1 MKFNLNKIMFV
12 VFGIIY
18 IAFFTWFLYGC
29 SANYHFTKFIKKG
42 GAIENKSDTIEVTR
56 TIKVNGKDSVIIM
69 KVPTDCHQ
77 VQIPPTRKEVKY
89 KYKYKIDSLQT
100 VRYVTKWK
108 VKETV
113 KIEKTKVNPW
123 KWFIIGLIVGVVLF
137 FILKFV
143 SR

>member
-1 MKFNLNKIMFV
+1 MKINLNKIMFV

-42 GAIENKSDTIEVTR
+42 GTIENKSDTIEVTR
-56 TIKVNGKDSVIIM
+56 TIKINGKDSVIIM
-69 KVPTDCHQ
+69 KVTTECPQ

-108 VKETV
+108 LKETV
-113 KIEKTKVNPW
+113 KTEKAKSNPW
-123 KWFIIGLIVGVVLF
+123 KWFLIGLVVGVVLF
-137 FILKFV
+137 FILRFV
-143 SR
+143 FR